1 LSAASAAQ
9 ADVVFYRLPTTSGAV
24 VILEGSTTV
33 NPGGTVTFQHPR
45 FGKVHF
51 DLESTE
57 IRKAPTIQAQFARVL
72 GRAGNDA
79 DKLMEAAQ
87 WALRHGLLPQFYST
101 VEKVLQANPRH
112 VRGLLVKQL
121 KAKIDAPLPN
131 SSAQEAE
138 MRKLVGR
145 PDMKLKQSKHFLL
158 LHDTPDTLTRGKM
171 TRADERLQ
179 LLETVYECFL
189 LRFYAYGVQLEIPK
203 ERLKVILFK
212 DHDQF
217 KIFAERM
224 SDGLSS
230 AAGFWD
236 SETNVS
242 VFFDNGTNE
251 QFKDLKQLLDSLQA
265 QKTEAVRTR
274 SPAAASIVRLTDTL
288 AMLVEIEREDSDIE
302 VVSHETTHQMA
313 GNTGLLPRHVR
324 IPSWVHEGLASYFES
339 PDGATW
345 AGIGAVNESRLM
357 LYRALQND
365 REHSNISFIVGDQIF
380 DYAGSLGAT
389 LHGYGQAWALTHF
402 LLEKHFDKFLAFYR
416 RLGELPPD
424 TFLSQEVINRLF
436 DECIGTDRASLDQ
449 QWRAYMNSLK
459 TDVELILEGK

>member
-1 LSAASAAQ
+1 
-9 ADVVFYRLPTTSGAV
+9 
-24 VILEGSTTV
+24 
-33 NPGGTVTFQHPR
+33 
-45 FGKVHF
+45 
-51 DLESTE
+51 
-57 IRKAPTIQAQFARVL
+57 
-72 GRAGNDA
+72 
-79 DKLMEAAQ
+79 
-87 WALRHGLLPQFYST
+87 
-101 VEKVLQANPRH
+101 
-112 VRGLLVKQL
+112 
-121 KAKIDAPLPN
+121 
-131 SSAQEAE
+131 
-138 MRKLVGR
+138 
-145 PDMKLKQSKHFLL
+145 
-158 LHDTPDTLTRGKM
+158 M

-380 DYAGSLGAT
+380 DYAGSLGAR